1 MTNQEAEF
9 ISLVS
14 QLDEAKNLFG
24 NVILDLNDITVE
36 PKSILLEHDYT
47 QEMIDEYDE
56 EYVFSIDE
64 GSMWSFSNRASD

>member
-24 NVILDLNDITVE
+24 NTILDLNDITVE
-36 PKSILLEHDYT
+36 PKAILLEHDYT

-64 GSMWSFSNRASD
+64 GSMWSFYLTC